1 MGPALLT
8 LVGIALQNFFGS
20 IVLVVATNVYQILTP
35 ESIRAES
42 FFVLIEIFLYSFI
55 IKMILGGWIYSPGKH
70 L

>member
-42 FFVLIEIFLYSFI
+42 FFVLIEIFLYIHYI
-55 IKMILGGWIYSPGKH
+55 IK
-70 L
+70 